1 MERLRE
7 IIDIMEPVN
16 LPPAFA
22 EQCRPGLGQFKVEI
36 PIDSIKAGKLRV
48 CARSL
53 VRSYDYN
60 LLCSHFSFNSG
71 LFIGKGL

>member
-48 CARSL
+48 CALTRSL
-53 VRSYDYN
+53 V
-60 LLCSHFSFNSG
+60 
-71 LFIGKGL
+71 